1 MNPKL
6 RCPESQLPF
15 FAARYQYP
23 LQETVVLDLR
33 EVIAR
38 RGFMT
43 KDELR
48 IIAQWKAPRS
58 AGHMED
64 NPEEYVK
71 EITTFAFSATT
82 ERARIEVLTNLD
94 GVRWPTASVILH
106 FFHREPYPIMDF
118 RALWSVSLAVPA
130 QYSFDFWWP
139 YVQFCRDLSKRINMD
154 MRTLDRALWQY
165 SKEKQ
170 KDA

>member
-6 RCPESQLPF
+6 RCAESELSF

-23 LQETVVLDLR
+23 LQDTKILNLR
-33 EVIAR
+33 PSIAK
-38 RGFMT
+38 RGWLI

-48 IIAQWKAPRS
+48 AIAKWKAPRS

-64 NPEEYVK
+64 NTEEYVK
-71 EITTFAFSATT
+71 EITAFALGAST

-94 GVRWPTASVILH
+94 GVQWPTASVILH
-106 FFHREPYPIMDF
+106 FFHSEPYPILDF
-118 RALWSVSLAVPA
+118 RALWAISLATPV
-130 QYSFDFWWP
+130 QYSFNFWWS
-139 YVQFCRDLSKRINMD
+139 YVQFCSDLSKRTSLD

-170 KDA
+170 KNA